1 MPDKNPEA
9 ALRELA
15 RIEEANW
22 EAAWA
27 EWGKKEKEVV
37 K

>member
-1 MPDKNPEA
+1 MMPDSDPEA

-27 EWGKKEKEVV
+27 EWGEKQP